1 MIELS
6 VSMRAA
12 RVNANLNLEDA
23 AKAIGI
29 TKNTLM
35 GYESGKVSP
44 RVDTAKKMAE
54 VYGLPIEE
62 INFFAM

>member
-1 MIELS
+1 MS